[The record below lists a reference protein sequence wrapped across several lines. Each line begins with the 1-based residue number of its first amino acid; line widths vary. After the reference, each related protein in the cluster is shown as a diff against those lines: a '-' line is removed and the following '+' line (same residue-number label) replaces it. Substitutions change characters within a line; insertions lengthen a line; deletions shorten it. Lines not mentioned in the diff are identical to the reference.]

1 MWQTTFFASVA
12 TLCVLAAVH
21 AMRRK
26 PRDVSALPAPPD
38 EGKALLRSGSKVAAI
53 RACRRQS
60 GASLL
65 EAKRVIARHA
75 ARVAGVAALRFRP
88 ARRESACSP
97 AGRCSP

>member
-75 ARVAGVAALRFRP
+75 A
-88 ARRESACSP
+88 
-97 AGRCSP
+97 

>member
-26 PRDVSALPAPPD
+26 PRDVSALPAPS
-38 EGKALLRSGSKVAAI
+38 EEVKALLRSGRKIAAI
-53 RACRRQS
+53 RAYRRQC

-65 EAKRVIARHA
+65 EAHRVIARHA
-75 ARVAGVAALRFRP
+75 D
-88 ARRESACSP
+88 
-97 AGRCSP
+97 